1 MKNEKKISDGLKA
14 LFVVVGAVVTIGA
27 VLFTL
32 YTIFKKYFKITF
44 ECNTGNAY
52 DSFGDA
58 DNYEPSV
65 CFCDDDCC
73 GCDCDELEEGFEL
86 ADDEEAEAL

>member
-1 MKNEKKISDGLKA
+1 MKNEKKYSDGLKA

-52 DSFGDA
+52 DTFGDV

-73 GCDCDELEEGFEL
+73 DCCCDESDELFPEET
-86 ADDEEAEAL
+86 DEAEEL

>member
-1 MKNEKKISDGLKA
+1 MKNEKRYSDGIKA

-44 ECNTGNAY
+44 DCDGNCADCDGCDEECFEEECE
-52 DSFGDA
+52 S
-58 DNYEPSV
+58 YEPI
-65 CFCDDDCC
+65 CC
-73 GCDCDELEEGFEL
+73 CQ
-86 ADDEEAEAL
+86 DDEEDEDAAEETI